1 MNSQSPW
8 GRVDSDGTVYVKT
21 REGERAVGQWP
32 DADPDEAMALF
43 TRRYDGLRVEVELLD
58 KRVRGGSLSPE
69 QAETT
74 VKTVRE
80 TVATAAAVGDL
91 DGLLD
96 RLDALGPVIA
106 EQRETRKAAKA
117 ERTAQARAT
126 KERIVEQAEQIAAG
140 TDWRGGA
147 DKLRALLDEWK
158 AQPRLDKAT
167 DDPLWHRFSS
177 ARTAFTRKRKQ
188 QFAELNEKRQ
198 AAKHVKQRLLEEAER
213 LANSTDWGPTS
224 RAFRD
229 LMQQWKAAGPAPRAD
244 EERLW
249 TAFRA
254 AQDTFFNAR
263 DAANAELDRE
273 FAANAEKKR
282 AILDEAEQLL
292 PVEDAAAARS
302 AFRPLSERWDAAGK
316 VPRGEIRELE
326 GRMRAVENAIRDA
339 EDAHW
344 QRSNPEA
351 RARAA
356 DTVAQLESSLADLRS
371 QLDKAKSA
379 GNDKKAREAEQAIE
393 AREAWLV
400 EARKALADFS

>member
-1 MNSQSPW
+1 MTADSQW

-21 REGERAVGQWP
+21 REGERVVGQWP
-32 DADPDEAMALF
+32 EGDPAEAMALF

-69 QAETT
+69 QAEST

-80 TVATAAAVGDL
+80 SVATAAAVGDL

-96 RLDALGPVIA
+96 RLDALGTVIA
-106 EQRETRKAAKA
+106 SQREDRKAAKA
-117 ERTAQARAT
+117 ERNAQAKT
-126 KERIVEQAEQIAAG
+126 SKERIVEQAEQIAAG

-158 AQPRLDKAT
+158 ALPRLDKAT

-177 ARTAFTRKRKQ
+177 ARTSFTRKRKQ

-198 AAKHVKQRLLEEAER
+198 AAKYTKQKLLEEAER
-213 LANSTDWGPTS
+213 LAKSTDWGPTS
-224 RAFRD
+224 RAYRD
-229 LMQQWKAAGPAPRAD
+229 LMQQWKAAGPAPRSD

-249 TAFRA
+249 GAFRA
-254 AQDTFFNAR
+254 AQDTFFSAR
-263 DAANAELDRE
+263 DAANAEQDKE

-282 AILDEAEQLL
+282 AILEEAERLV
-292 PVEDAAAARS
+292 PVSDAAAART

-316 VPRGEIRELE
+316 VPRSQMRELE
-326 GRMRAVENAIRDA
+326 NRMRAVDTAIRDA

-344 QRSNPEA
+344 TRTNPEA

-356 DTVAQLESSLADLRS
+356 DTVEKLEASLEGLRAQLE
-371 QLDKAKSA
+371 KAQSA

-393 AREAWLV
+393 ARESWLV

>member
-1 MNSQSPW
+1 MTTESPW

-21 REGERAVGQWP
+21 RDGERVVGQWP
-32 DADPDEAMALF
+32 DGDPVEAMALF
-43 TRRYDGLRVEVELLD
+43 TRRYEGLRVEVELLD

-69 QAETT
+69 QAQST
-74 VKTVRE
+74 VKTVRD

-96 RLDALGPVIA
+96 ELDGLGPVIA
-106 EQRETRKAAKA
+106 EQREQRKVAKA
-117 ERTAQARAT
+117 ERTAQAKSA
-126 KERIVEQAEQIAAG
+126 KERIVDEAERIAAG

-147 DKLRALLDEWK
+147 DELRALLDEWK
-158 AQPRLDKAT
+158 GLPRLDKAT

-177 ARTAFTRKRKQ
+177 ARTSFTRKRKQ

-198 AAKHVKQRLLEEAER
+198 AAKHVKQRLLDEAER
-213 LANSTDWGPTS
+213 LAKSTDWGPTS

-229 LMQQWKAAGPAPRAD
+229 LMQEWKAAGPAPRSD

-249 TAFRA
+249 KAFRA
-254 AQDTFFNAR
+254 AQDTFFGAR
-263 DAANAELDRE
+263 DAANAELDKE
-273 FAANAEKKR
+273 YEANAEIKR
-282 AILDEAEQLL
+282 TILAEAEKLV
-292 PVEDAAAARS
+292 PVDDPTAARS

-316 VPRGEIRELE
+316 VPRSQMRELE
-326 GRMRAVENAIRDA
+326 GRMRAVDTAIRDA

-344 QRSNPEA
+344 QRTNPEA

-356 DTVAQLESSLADLRS
+356 DTVAQLESSLKGLRAE
-371 QLDKAKSA
+371 LDKARSA
-379 GNDKKAREAEQAIE
+379 GNERKVNEAEQAIE

>member
-1 MNSQSPW
+1 MSADSQW

-21 REGERAVGQWP
+21 REGERVVGQWP
-32 DADPDEAMALF
+32 DGDPAEAMALF
-43 TRRYDGLRVEVELLD
+43 TRRYDGLRVEVELLER
-58 KRVRGGSLSPE
+58 RVRSGSLSPE

-96 RLDALGPVIA
+96 RLDALGPVLA
-106 EQRETRKAAKA
+106 EQRESRKAAKA
-117 ERTAQARAT
+117 ERTEQARTA
-126 KERIVEQAEQIAAG
+126 KERIVDEAERIAAG
-140 TDWRGGA
+140 SDWRGGA

-158 AQPRLDKAT
+158 TLPRLDKAT
-167 DDPLWHRFSS
+167 DDPLWHRFSG
-177 ARTAFTRKRKQ
+177 ARTTFTRKRKQ

-198 AAKHVKQRLLEEAER
+198 GAKHVKQRLFEEAER
-213 LANSTDWGPTS
+213 LSKSTDWGATS

-229 LMQQWKAAGPAPRAD
+229 LMQEWKAAGPAPRSD

-249 TAFRA
+249 SAFRT

-263 DAANAELDRE
+263 DAANAELDKE

-282 AILDEAEQLL
+282 AILADAEKLV
-292 PVEDAAAARS
+292 PVTDAAAARA

-316 VPRGEIRELE
+316 VPRSDLRELE
-326 GRMRAVENAIRDA
+326 GRMRAVENAIKDA

-344 QRSNPEA
+344 TRTNPEA

-356 DTVAQLESSLADLRS
+356 DTVAKLESSLEGLRADLE
-371 QLDKAKSA
+371 KARSA
-379 GNDKKAREAEQAIE
+379 GNERKAREAEQAIE
-393 AREAWLV
+393 ARESWLV

>member
-1 MNSQSPW
+1 MTTDDKW
-8 GRVDSDGTVYVKT
+8 GRIDSDGTVYVKT
-21 REGERAVGQWP
+21 REGERVVGQWP
-32 DADPDEAMALF
+32 DADPSEAMALF
-43 TRRYDGLRVEVELLD
+43 TRRYDGLRVEVELLE
-58 KRVRGGSLSPE
+58 KRVRGGSLTPD
-69 QAETT
+69 QAEST
-74 VKTVRE
+74 VAAVRE

-96 RLDALGPVIA
+96 RLDALAPEVA
-106 EQRETRKAAKA
+106 RQREQRKVAKAQRVTQAKAAKEHIVDEA
-117 ERTAQARAT
+117 ER
-126 KERIVEQAEQIAAG
+126 IAAG

-147 DKLRALLDEWK
+147 DRLRALLEEWK
-158 AQPRLDKAT
+158 SLPRLDKAT

-188 QFAELNEKRQ
+188 QFAELNEKRH
-198 AAKHVKQRLLEEAER
+198 AAKQVKQKLLDEAER
-213 LANSTDWGPTS
+213 LSTSTDWGPTS

-229 LMQQWKAAGPAPRAD
+229 LMRQWKAAGPAPRSD

-249 TAFRA
+249 KAFRA

-273 FAANAEKKR
+273 YAANAELKR
-282 AILDEAEQLL
+282 AVLAEAEALL
-292 PVEDAAAARS
+292 PVTDAAAARA

-316 VPRGEIRELE
+316 VPRSELRELE
-326 GRMRAVENAIRDA
+326 GRMRAVENAIREA

-344 QRSNPEA
+344 QRTNPEA

-356 DTVAQLESSLADLRS
+356 DTVAQLEASLAELR
-371 QLDKAKSA
+371 AKRDRARSA
-379 GNDKKAREAEQAIE
+379 GNEKKVREAEQAIE

-400 EARKALADFS
+400 QARRALADFS

>member
-1 MNSQSPW
+1 MTTESSW
-8 GRVDSDGTVYVKT
+8 GRVDSDGTIYVKT
-21 REGERAVGQWP
+21 RDGERVVGQWP
-32 DADPDEAMALF
+32 DGDPAEAMALF

-58 KRVRGGSLSPE
+58 KRIRGGSLSPE
-69 QAETT
+69 QADST
-74 VKTVRE
+74 VKTVRD

-96 RLDALGPVIA
+96 QLDALGPVIA
-106 EQRETRKAAKA
+106 EQREQRKVAKA
-117 ERTAQARAT
+117 ERTAEAKSA
-126 KERIVEQAEQIAAG
+126 KERIVDDAERIAAG

-158 AQPRLDKAT
+158 SLPRLDKAT

-177 ARTAFTRKRKQ
+177 ARTSFTRKRKQ

-213 LANSTDWGPTS
+213 LAKSTDWGSTS

-229 LMQQWKAAGPAPRAD
+229 LMQQWKAAGPAPRSD

-249 TAFRA
+249 KAFRA
-254 AQDTFFNAR
+254 AQDTFFGAR
-263 DAANAELDRE
+263 DAANAELDKE
-273 FAANAEKKR
+273 YEANAELKR
-282 AILDEAEQLL
+282 GILAEAEKLL
-292 PVEDAAAARS
+292 PVDDASAARS
-302 AFRPLSERWDAAGK
+302 AFRPLSERWDDAGK
-316 VPRGEIRELE
+316 VPRSQMRELE
-326 GRMRAVENAIRDA
+326 GRMRAVDSAIREA
-339 EDAHW
+339 EDADW
-344 QRSNPEA
+344 QRTNPEA

-356 DTVAQLESSLADLRS
+356 DTVAQLESSLEGLRAD
-371 QLDKAKSA
+371 LDKARST
-379 GNDKKAREAEQAIE
+379 GNERKARDAEQAIE

>member
-1 MNSQSPW
+1 MTTESQW

-21 REGERAVGQWP
+21 RDGERAVGQWP
-32 DADPDEAMALF
+32 GGDPAEAMALF

-58 KRVRGGSLSPE
+58 KRVRAGSLSPE
-69 QAETT
+69 QAEST

-96 RLDALGPVIA
+96 RLDALGEVIA
-106 EQRETRKAAKA
+106 KQREDRKAAKA
-117 ERTAQARAT
+117 ERTAQAKAS
-126 KERIVEQAEQIAAG
+126 KERIVEQAERIAAG
-140 TDWRGGA
+140 SDWRGGA
-147 DKLRALLDEWK
+147 DKLRTLLDEWK
-158 AQPRLDKAT
+158 SLPRLDKGT

-198 AAKHVKQRLLEEAER
+198 AAKHVKQKLLEEAER
-213 LANSTDWGPTS
+213 LAKSTDWGPTS

-229 LMQQWKAAGPAPRAD
+229 LMQRWKAAGPAPRSD

-254 AQDTFFNAR
+254 AQDTFFHAR
-263 DAANAELDRE
+263 DEANAEQDKE

-282 AILDEAEQLL
+282 AILEEAERLV
-292 PVEDAAAARS
+292 PVTDAATARA

-316 VPRGEIRELE
+316 VPRGQMRELE
-326 GRMRAVENAIRDA
+326 GRMRAVDNAIREA
-339 EDAHW
+339 EEVHW
-344 QRSNPEA
+344 QRTNPEA

-356 DTVAQLESSLADLRS
+356 DTVEKLEASIAGLRTD
-371 QLDKAKSA
+371 LDKARSS
-379 GNDKKAREAEQAIE
+379 GNEKKAREAEQAIE
-393 AREAWLV
+393 ARESWLV

>member
-1 MNSQSPW
+1 MTGQSQW

-21 REGERAVGQWP
+21 RDGERVVGQWP
-32 DADPDEAMALF
+32 DADPAEAMALF
-43 TRRYDGLRVEVELLD
+43 TRRYEGLRVEVELLD

-69 QAETT
+69 QAEST
-74 VKTVRE
+74 VASVRE
-80 TVATAAAVGDL
+80 TVASAAAVGDL
-91 DGLLD
+91 DSLLD
-96 RLDALGPVIA
+96 RLDALGTVIS
-106 EQRETRKAAKA
+106 EQREQRKAAKA
-117 ERTAQARAT
+117 ERTAQAKSA
-126 KERIVEQAEQIAAG
+126 KERIVDQAERIAAG

-158 AQPRLDKAT
+158 TLPRLDKAT

-177 ARTAFTRKRKQ
+177 ARTSFTRKRKQ

-213 LANSTDWGPTS
+213 LAKSTDWGPTS
-224 RAFRD
+224 RAYRD
-229 LMQQWKAAGPAPRAD
+229 LMQQWKAAGPAPRSD

-254 AQDTFFNAR
+254 AQDTFFSAR
-263 DAANAELDRE
+263 DAANAEQDKE
-273 FAANAEKKR
+273 FAANAEQKR
-282 AILDEAEQLL
+282 AILEEAEKLV
-292 PVEDAAAARS
+292 PVTDAAAART
-302 AFRPLSERWDAAGK
+302 AFRPLSERWDAVGK
-316 VPRGEIRELE
+316 VPRSDLRELE

-339 EDAHW
+339 EDAAW
-344 QRSNPEA
+344 TRTNPEA

-356 DTVAQLESSLADLRS
+356 DTVEKLEASLEGLRAD
-371 QLDKAKSA
+371 LDKARSA

-400 EARKALADFS
+400 QARKALADFS